1 MDLLYF
7 WNPGITASFSGVKYI
22 NQRIFSEREN
32 TKKKPGCSRKAVY
45 VLRYQTEG
53 INGKATTLEGK

>member
-7 WNPGITASFSGVKYI
+7 WNPGINASFSGVKYI

-32 TKKKPGCSRKAVY
+32 TKKKPRCSQKAVY
-45 VLRYQTEG
+45 VLRYQTEV
-53 INGKATTLEGK
+53 